1 MSLLDLSLLAII
13 GVSALFG
20 VMRGFVGVLASLAAW
35 LLAGWAAFHFGAETA
50 RWMSSD
56 GPPTATEL
64 LGGYALSFVAVMLF
78 VGIVG
83 WVVRQFIKTV
93 GLSGLDRALG
103 LVLGLVRGAVVAC
116 VLLVLVGF
124 TPLPREPEWQA
135 SPVIPV
141 LLPGARWLST
151 WLPEWTV
158 QELDFGNGAPAG
170 DNARLPSLPRPLDDS
185 GAAQDSVSPSASPQS
200 KPE

>member
-20 VMRGFVGVLASLAAW
+20 AMRGFVGVLASLAAW

-93 GLSGLDRALG
+93 GLSGVDRALG
-103 LVLGLVRGAVVAC
+103 LVLGLVRGATVVQWA
-116 VLLVLVGF
+116 GQG
-124 TPLPREPEWQA
+124 WQA
-135 SPVIPV
+135 RIIARRGTIAKVQFLHSPFRQPHAE
-141 LLPGARWLST
+141 PPRTG
-151 WLPEWTV
+151 
-158 QELDFGNGAPAG
+158 QKHG
-170 DNARLPSLPRPLDDS
+170 DDR
-185 GAAQDSVSPSASPQS
+185 
-200 KPE
+200 

>member
-1 MSLLDLSLLAII
+1 MSLLDLALLAII

-20 VMRGFVGVLASLAAW
+20 LMRGFVGVIVSIAAW

-56 GPPTATEL
+56 GLPTASEL
-64 LGGYALSFVAVMLF
+64 LGGYALSFIAVMLF
-78 VGIVG
+78 VGLVG
-83 WVVRQFIKTV
+83 WVVRQLVKTV
-93 GLSGLDRALG
+93 GLSGLDRVLG
-103 LVLGLVRGAVVAC
+103 LALGLVRGAVVAC
-116 VLLVLVGF
+116 VLVLLMGF
-124 TPLPREPEWQA
+124 TQLPREPEWRQ

-141 LLPGARWLST
+141 LLPGAQWLSM

-158 QELDFGNGAPAG
+158 QELDFGNGVPAG
-170 DNARLPSLPRPLDDS
+170 DNVRLPSLPRPLEDS
-185 GAAQDSVSPSASPQS
+185 GAPQDSVSPPASPQS

>member
-1 MSLLDLSLLAII
+1 MSLLDLALLAII

-20 VMRGFVGVLASLAAW
+20 LMRGFVGVLVSIAAW

-56 GPPTATEL
+56 GPPTASEL
-64 LGGYALSFVAVMLF
+64 LGGYALSFIAVMLF
-78 VGIVG
+78 VGLVG
-83 WVVRQFIKTV
+83 WVVRQLVKTI
-93 GLSGLDRALG
+93 GLSGVDRLLG
-103 LVLGLVRGAVVAC
+103 LVLGLLRGAFVASVL
-116 VLLVLVGF
+116 VLLTGF
-124 TPLPREPEWQA
+124 TSLPREPEWQRSA
-135 SPVIPV
+135 VIPA
-141 LLPGARWLST
+141 LLPVAQWLSV

-170 DNARLPSLPRPLDDS
+170 DNARLPSLPRPLEDS
-185 GAAQDSVSPSASPQS
+185 GVPQDPVSPPASPQS